1 MKNKEAIK
9 RRLDAVKAEP
19 DEAKAR
25 GMLADIVY
33 EVGESLC
40 QDFTDLSE
48 LVERIKVSIYGNG
61 DPSAAILSRL
71 ASVEGAVDT
80 MNASLVFIRTRLF
93 GEVQIGDEEK
103 SFKHQLKDV
112 DNRLGDVEDGMD
124 NIKKLSWII
133 ITLLVTVIGGGILAL
148 VVIKP

>member
-9 RRLDAVKAEP
+9 RRLDAVKTEP